1 MEAFEHAPGDDRPQP
16 APKSRRWLRWLVGV
30 PLVLILLAACGLL
43 IGYRIVF
50 SSRKSAEP
58 YKMALQQ
65 VQQDAQV
72 VGRLGNPVTDAE
84 WFPTGNVNED
94 GDRGT
99 ATLHFAVAG
108 PTGNAQ
114 VSAQAR
120 RVAGQW
126 GLTML
131 NVTFGD
137 GQRLSLDTRSESG
150 LGDAPVW
157 SPPSEGDRG
166 SEEVPLVV
174 PEGDTQIKVELPEIP
189 TLGSDEK

>member
-1 MEAFEHAPGDDRPQP
+1 M
-16 APKSRRWLRWLVGV
+16 
-30 PLVLILLAACGLL
+30 VLILLAACGLL

-72 VGRLGNPVTDAE
+72 VERLGNPVTDAE
-84 WFPTGNVNED
+84 WFPTGNVNEE

-108 PTGNAQ
+108 PNGNAQ
-114 VSAQAR
+114 VIAQAR
-120 RVAGQW
+120 RVDAQW

-137 GQRLSLDTRSESG
+137 GERLSLDTRSESG

-157 SPPSEGDRG
+157 SPPSDDERG
-166 SEEVPLVV
+166 SEDVPLVV

-189 TLGSDEK
+189 TVPQG